1 LIKCLTNIEKTKIWT
16 RENILFSVNHWF
28 GCGIVSI
35 KFTINAVVSAKTVN
49 QLRLISKS
57 SVSAVPCD
65 CCIASAGNYWWVTG
79 ESLGVE
85 CAINNIVEEAGVV
98 SLWKSR
104 GLKSNIVV
112 VLEDFVTSFER
123 EVVSI
128 LQCLEVEV

>member
-1 LIKCLTNIEKTKIWT
+1 MRFNK
-16 RENILFSVNHWF
+16 WF
-28 GCGIVSI
+28 EGGE
-35 KFTINAVVSAKTVN
+35 
-49 QLRLISKS
+49 RISG
-57 SVSAVPCD
+57 VD
-65 CCIASAGNYWWVTG
+65 LWDTG